1 MSLSTEPIK
10 IAVIEDEPDT
20 AEMIAEMMRI
30 SGYEVVKYFSSTSAL
45 DSLKQEKPAAVILD
59 VMMPDYSGLELL
71 RMMRRL
77 PEFQSLPVIVV
88 SALHFTT
95 DIEAGFAAGAT
106 LYLTKP
112 VSYADLKQAV
122 QQVVSSTDQDV

>member
-1 MSLSTEPIK
+1 MSLSIKPIK

-45 DSLKQEKPAAVILD
+45 DRLKQEKPAAVILD

-71 RMMRRL
+71 RMMRQL

-122 QQVVSSTDQDV
+122 QQVISSADQDV

>member
-1 MSLSTEPIK
+1 
-10 IAVIEDEPDT
+10 
-20 AEMIAEMMRI
+20 MIAEMMRI

-45 DSLKQEKPAAVILD
+45 DSLKQEKPTAVILD

-112 VSYADLKQAV
+112 VSYVDLKQAV
-122 QQVVSSTDQDV
+122 QQVTSSADQDVLRKYVRDLRFHCD

>member
-71 RMMRRL
+71 RNMRRL
-77 PEFQSLPVIVV
+77 PDFQSLPVIVV
-88 SALHFTT
+88 SALHFST

-112 VSYADLKQAV
+112 VSYVDLKQAV
-122 QQVVSSTDQDV
+122 QQVISSTDQDL

>member
-1 MSLSTEPIK
+1 MSLSIKPIK

-45 DSLKQEKPAAVILD
+45 DRLKQEKPAAVILD

-71 RMMRRL
+71 RMMRQA
-77 PEFQSLPVIVV
+77 PEFQLLPVIVV
-88 SALHFTT
+88 SALHFST

-112 VSYADLKQAV
+112 VSYVDLKQAV
-122 QQVVSSTDQDV
+122 QQVISSTDQDV